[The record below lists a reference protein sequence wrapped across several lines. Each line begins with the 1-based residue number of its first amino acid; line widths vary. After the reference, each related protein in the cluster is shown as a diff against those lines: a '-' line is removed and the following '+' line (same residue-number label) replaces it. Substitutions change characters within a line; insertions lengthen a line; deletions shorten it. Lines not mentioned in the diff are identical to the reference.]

1 MVGAMVRLALPAL
14 VLVLAWSNAGAAVD
28 VRVNRTELSVDESFT
43 VVYETD
49 SNRAADPDF
58 SVLEDAFEILSSRRR
73 SNYSL
78 VNGRMTGSTAWEL
91 ELIAR
96 EAGTIELPPV
106 RFGNESSQSL
116 TITVNAKQPDADS
129 DGPLLLE
136 LEVSDLSPYVQ
147 GEVICTLRM
156 YFDIASSERR
166 LSEPEMQGIDAVI
179 KRLGDDRS
187 YFATRSQRRY
197 EVIERRYG
205 IYPQASGTL
214 DLAPFSLQARIL
226 DRQRSFLART
236 GTMHRVQSAPVV
248 IEVKPI
254 PPEFPGTVWLPARA
268 LDLEQRVDAP
278 TPLHAGE
285 PVGLNLEIR
294 AEGLNA
300 SQLPDPEIAWPPGL
314 RIYPEAPTSDE
325 VSDIQG
331 TRSVRRLS
339 MALIAGE
346 GGTFKIPALR
356 IPWWNTTTDKLE
368 YAELPART
376 LTVMPP
382 PGATAIAPAAEAESA
397 PVDPIETPSPLW
409 RNISLFLGFG
419 WLATL
424 LLWRRRASGA
434 EPRTGATRS
443 ARKPDPGAASLRSLE
458 QACRAADPAAARAAL
473 IAWSHA
479 RWPGQQGLGA
489 LRDNADDV
497 LKEELDALD
506 RNLYATPG
514 GEWEG
519 SRLYS
524 QVQQQFS
531 TPARQHRH
539 RRGAELAPLHRLP
552 KTRHG

>member
-1 MVGAMVRLALPAL
+1 MVGTMARWVLLACMLIL
-14 VLVLAWSNAGAAVD
+14 VWGKAAAAVD
-28 VRVNRTELSVDESFT
+28 VRLNRTEVSVDESFT

-58 SVLEDAFEILSSRRR
+58 SVLEGAFEILSSRRR

-96 EAGTIELPPV
+96 EAGSIELPPV
-106 RFGNESSQSL
+106 VFGNDAAPSV
-116 TITVNAKQPDADS
+116 TITVNQKQPDSNS
-129 DGPLLLE
+129 DGPLFLE
-136 LEVSDLSPYVQ
+136 LEVSDLTPYVQ

-205 IYPQASGTL
+205 IYPQASGDL

-236 GTMHRVQSAPVV
+236 GTMHRVQSAPVT
-248 IEVKPI
+248 IDVKPI
-254 PPEFPGTVWLPARA
+254 PPAFPGTVWLPARA
-268 LDLEQRVDAP
+268 LELDQRVDAP

-285 PVGLNLEIR
+285 PISVNLEIR

-300 SQLPDPEIAWPPGL
+300 SQLPDPAIAWPAGL

-339 MALIAGE
+339 MALIAAE
-346 GGTFKIPALR
+346 AGTFEIPALR
-356 IPWWNTTTDKLE
+356 IPWWNTTTDQLE
-368 YAELPART
+368 YAALPART
-376 LTVMPP
+376 LSVLAL
-382 PGATAIAPAAEAESA
+382 PGAASAAAAIDSETAAVDAIA
-397 PVDPIETPSPLW
+397 ETSPLW
-409 RNISLFLGFG
+409 RNISLFLGLG

-424 LLWRRRASGA
+424 LLWRRRAAGA
-434 EPRTGATRS
+434 APLTA
-443 ARKPDPGAASLRSLE
+443 AAKPAMEANPAAASLHHLQ
-458 QACRAADPAAARAAL
+458 QACSAADPAAARSALVSWSRSRWPDQTGLAAL
-473 IAWSHA
+473 RRHA
-479 RWPGQQGLGA
+479 C
-489 LRDNADDV
+489 
-497 LKEELDALD
+497 
-506 RNLYATPG
+506 
-514 GEWEG
+514 
-519 SRLYS
+519 
-524 QVQQQFS
+524 
-531 TPARQHRH
+531 ARYR
-539 RRGAELAPLHRLP
+539 ESEPE
-552 KTRHG
+552 